1 MHKNAKLTQKMHK
14 ITRKIQ
20 RLTRVYEMIN
30 NELRGKTYNKFHYSK
45 NQNS

>member
-14 ITRKIQ
+14 IIRKMQ

-30 NELRGKTYNKFHYSK
+30 NELRGKTMNNIIYGLIHLS
-45 NQNS
+45 